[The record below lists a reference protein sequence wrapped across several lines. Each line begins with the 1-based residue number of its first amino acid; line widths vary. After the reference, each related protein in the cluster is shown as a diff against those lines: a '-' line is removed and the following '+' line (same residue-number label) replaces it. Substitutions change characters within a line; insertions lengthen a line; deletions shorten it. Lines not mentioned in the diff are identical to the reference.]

1 MAKNEKQEKVTLSI
15 KGMKAANIRRLGK
28 GEKSII
34 AFSLLGN
41 GLGLYN
47 LRIVKGKNGEFIAP
61 PQSKGRDDKYYD
73 QYAIYLSEEDAAKI
87 IKAVKEKAPD
97 PEPADDDSEDMQF

>member
-1 MAKNEKQEKVTLSI
+1 MAAKNEKQEKTYFSI
-15 KGMKAANIRRLGK
+15 KGMRAANIRRLGK
-28 GEKSII
+28 SGVI

-47 LRIVKGKNGEFIAP
+47 LRIVKGKNGNEFIAS
-61 PQSKGRDDKYYD
+61 PQQKGKDGNYYD
-73 QYAIYLSEEDAAKI
+73 DYAVYFSDEDAAKI

-97 PEPADDDSEDMQF
+97 PEPDADAGDMPF

>member
-1 MAKNEKQEKVTLSI
+1 MAAKKEQEITYFNI
-15 KGMKAANIRRLGK
+15 KGMRAANIRRLGK
-28 GEKSII
+28 SGVI

-47 LRIVKGKNGEFIAP
+47 LRIVKGKNGNEFIAS
-61 PQSKGRDDKYYD
+61 PQEKGKDGKYYD
-73 QYAIYLSEEDAAKI
+73 VYAVYISDEDAAKI

-97 PEPADDDSEDMQF
+97 PEPEDAAAGDMTF